1 MEAEARP
8 KTAPLDSDPLERCGL
23 LDLGHEFSLAQVLR
37 LALAHLGP
45 DAMERN
51 RLRVRPGYSL
61 GFPAADVAGVKRT
74 TDGGLLVTATFG
86 GLYGVDSPLPNHYSE
101 DILDE
106 VANDESAL
114 RDFTDIIHQRLYYL
128 YYQCWSKYK
137 LFFRVVEERNPAD
150 CRRLHCLLG
159 LGEQELAECVPES
172 WSVLGYS
179 GLFTRFG
186 RPVAGLEAMLRSD
199 LAIERVEVIQCV
211 RRMVPI
217 PEEQQM
223 RLDCANNTLDVD
235 AVLGPEVEDRMGKM
249 TIRIGPLSWEQYN
262 ALLPDAP
269 LYNRLAL
276 LVNLYLTDPL
286 VVDLELV
293 LAEGEARPFV
303 MDDPQFRL
311 DYNVFLFDGVMPE
324 TSVRFPLAQPRV
336 DNPHYAAPDY
346 SRPAEED
353 AGPALIDYYR
363 RERAHIE
370 DLADG
375 FARAHPGLEPLVSGS
390 MADPLVERLFE
401 GVAFLCALLQIKL
414 DDDLPEI
421 IHEVVRN
428 VQPQHLCP
436 IPAATVI
443 AFTPKQNCTETQMI
457 PSGTEVASIPIE
469 GTSCRFTTVHPVEMH
484 PLTLVD
490 ACYAKPPGKPA
501 LITLIMELK
510 GMRLADWR
518 PDTVRL
524 FLSGEFGRAA
534 DLYLLLSRY
543 LRRIIIHPEDGSK
556 PTVLEPSNLQP
567 VGFEGGE
574 ALFPASTRGA
584 VDYHCVLEHAIL
596 PEKFLFLDLR
606 GWENWR
612 SRGEGARF
620 EIRFELNQ
628 PPFALDEVTTR
639 DFTLFAAPAINVF
652 PHKAKPIVPKEMGE
666 YYPVIP
672 AGKNPRH
679 YEVYSI
685 ESVTGVVEGNTEKV
699 SFAATGLSDFQ
710 SNPNPVYHE
719 KRSESL
725 FRQGIET
732 HISVKIQPQAAQLH
746 IKALS
751 AKLLC
756 TNGKLPGSLSI
767 GDIRK
772 DVDISPGFAT
782 FTNCK
787 PVTNSLL
794 DPLGDNRLWRLFG
807 MQFINL
813 KLLTAESLRA
823 TLKLISVSVCQER
836 QSAMRNENYIEGIK
850 GLHIE
855 ACDRIV
861 KQVMKRGWNIRIMLE
876 PDCFCSPGDLYLF
889 GGMLDYFLRGFVS
902 EAYFSHTVI
911 QGVRSDIKY
920 WWPAKMGRRP
930 LL

>member
-23 LDLGHEFSLAQVLR
+23 LDHGHEFSLAQVLR
-37 LALAHLGP
+37 LALAHLGA

-61 GFPAADVAGVKRT
+61 GFPAADVAGVERSA
-74 TDGGLLVTATFG
+74 DGGLLVTATFG

-106 VANDESAL
+106 ASNDESAL

-137 LFFRVVEERNPAD
+137 LFFRVVEERDPAD
-150 CRRLHCLLG
+150 CLRLHCLLG

-172 WSVLGYS
+172 WSLLGYS

-186 RPVAGLEAMLRSD
+186 RPVSGLEAMLRSD

-223 RLDCANNTLDVD
+223 RLDVANNTLDVD

-401 GVAFLCALLQIKL
+401 GVAFLCALLQMKL

-457 PSGTEVASIPIE
+457 PAGTEVASIPIE

-490 ACYAKPPGKPA
+490 ACYSKPPGKPA
-501 LITLIMELK
+501 LITLTMELK
-510 GMRLADWR
+510 GMQLADWR

-524 FLSGEFGRAA
+524 FLSGDYGRAA

-543 LRRIIIHPEDGSK
+543 LRRIIIHPEDGGK
-556 PTVLEPSNLQP
+556 PTFHEPSNLQP

-574 ALFPASTRGA
+574 VLFPASTRGA

-596 PEKFLFLDLR
+596 PKKFLFLDLK

-612 SRGEGARF
+612 DRGEGARF
-620 EIRFELNQ
+620 EIRFELNH
-628 PPFALDEVTTR
+628 PPFALDQVTKD
-639 DFTLFAAPAINVF
+639 DFTLFATPAVNVF
-652 PHKAKPIVPKEMGE
+652 AYKAKPIVLRDEKSE
-666 YYPVIP
+666 YPVIP
-672 AGKNPRH
+672 EGNNPRH
-679 YEVYSI
+679 FEVYSI
-685 ESVTGVVEGNTEKV
+685 DKVTGIIEGSAEKV
-699 SFAATGLSDFQ
+699 PFTATGLFG
-710 SNPNPVYHE
+710 SNSVQDSTYQE
-719 KRSESL
+719 IRSESL
-725 FRQGIET
+725 HGYET
-732 HISVKIQPQAAQLH
+732 SISVKLPLKGAPRH
-746 IKALS
+746 ISSLS
-751 AKLLC
+751 VELLC
-756 TNGKLPGSLSI
+756 TNGLLPEKLHI
-767 GDIRK
+767 GDI
-772 DVDISPGFAT
+772 SEYTHASLNFAT
-782 FTNCK
+782 FANCT
-787 PVTNSLL
+787 PVTRPRF
-794 DPLGDNRLWRLFG
+794 DVLGNNRLWRLIG
-807 MQFINL
+807 MQFLNL
-813 KLLTAESLRA
+813 KLLTAEALRSA
-823 TLKLISVSVCQER
+823 LRLIYISANQDR
-836 QSAMRNENYIEGIK
+836 QTTRRNEQHIDGIK
-850 GLHIE
+850 GLTIE
-855 ACDRIV
+855 ARDRIV
-861 KQVMKRGWNIRIMLE
+861 QQVMKRGWNIRIILD
-876 PDCFCSPGDLYLF
+876 PDCFCSSGDLYLF
-889 GGMLDYFLRGFVS
+889 GEMLDNFLRGFVS
-902 EAYFSHTVI
+902 EAYYSRTIVEDMHS
-911 QGVRSDIKY
+911 GVAYELPTKL
-920 WWPAKMGRRP
+920 GRKA
-930 LL
+930 LV

>member
-1 MEAEARP
+1 MEAQARP
-8 KTAPLDSDPLERCGL
+8 TTAPLDSDPLERCGL
-23 LDLGHEFSLAQVLR
+23 LDHGHEFSLAQVLR
-37 LALAHLGP
+37 LALTFLGP
-45 DAMERN
+45 DAMQQN

-61 GFPAADVAGVKRT
+61 GFPAADVAGVET
-74 TDGGLLVTATFG
+74 TADGGLLVTATFG

-106 VANDESAL
+106 ASNDESAL

-137 LFFRVVEERNPAD
+137 LFFRVVEERDPAD
-150 CRRLHCLLG
+150 CLRLHCLLG

-172 WSVLGYS
+172 WSLLGYS

-186 RPVAGLEAMLRSD
+186 RPVSGLEAMLRSD

-223 RLDCANNTLDVD
+223 RLDVANNTLDVD

-401 GVAFLCALLQIKL
+401 GVAFLCALLQMKL

-421 IHEVVRN
+421 IHEVVHN

-457 PSGTEVASIPIE
+457 PAGTEVASIPIE

-501 LITLIMELK
+501 LITLTMELK
-510 GMRLADWR
+510 GMQLADWR

-524 FLSGEFGRAA
+524 FLSGDYGRAA

-543 LRRIIIHPEDGSK
+543 LRRIIIHPEDGGK
-556 PTVLEPSNLQP
+556 PTFHEPSNLQP

-574 ALFPASTRGA
+574 VLFPASTRGA

-606 GWENWR
+606 GWETWR
-612 SRGEGARF
+612 DRGESARF

-628 PPFALDEVTTR
+628 PPFALDQVAKD
-639 DFTLFAAPAINVF
+639 DFTLFATPAVNVF
-652 PHKAKPIVPKEMGE
+652 PHKASPIVPKEIGE

-672 AGKNPRH
+672 AGNNPRH
-679 YEVYSI
+679 IEVYSI
-685 ESVTGVVEGNTEKV
+685 ESVTGFIKYIAEEIPLT
-699 SFAATGLSDFQ
+699 ATGLSGFQ
-710 SNPNPVYHE
+710 SGTNAVYHE

-725 FRQGIET
+725 FRQGLAT
-732 HISVKIQPQAAQLH
+732 HISVTIPPQTESRRLNS
-746 IKALS
+746 LVVD
-751 AKLLC
+751 LLC
-756 TNGKLPGSLSI
+756 TNGKLPERLRI
-767 GDIRK
+767 GDIHK
-772 DVDISPGFAT
+772 HTHSSLNFVT
-782 FTNCK
+782 FKNCM
-787 PVTNSLL
+787 PVTRSRF
-794 DPLGDNRLWRLFG
+794 DTLGDNRLWRLFG

-823 TLKLISVSVCQER
+823 VLKLISMAVGQDHKMAVRCEKR
-836 QSAMRNENYIEGIK
+836 IEGIK
-850 GLHIE
+850 TLQIE

-861 KQVMKRGWNIRIMLE
+861 KQVMKRGWKIRVKLDPE
-876 PDCFCSPGDLYLF
+876 HFCSPGDLYLF
-889 GGMLDYFLRGFVS
+889 CAMLDHFLRGFVS
-902 EAYFSHTVI
+902 ELYFSRTIIEEVL
-911 QGVRSDIKY
+911 VDIKY
-920 WWPAKMGRRP
+920 EFPAMMGRKP
-930 LL
+930 LV